1 MLECR
6 SKAMAWSSIF
16 PANAEAL
23 VLPWT
28 RRMMTSTLSL
38 TLLCRQEALRLL
50 LRPVRLIV
58 QREIPPPLAIESPP
72 DEALRLVTDLEP
84 AVR

>member
-1 MLECR
+1 MLEYR
-6 SKAMAWSSIF
+6 SEAMALNSI
-16 PANAEAL
+16 PRASAEAL

-28 RRMMTSTLSL
+28 RRMMTSTLPL

-58 QREIPPPLAIESPP
+58 QREKPPPLAIESPP